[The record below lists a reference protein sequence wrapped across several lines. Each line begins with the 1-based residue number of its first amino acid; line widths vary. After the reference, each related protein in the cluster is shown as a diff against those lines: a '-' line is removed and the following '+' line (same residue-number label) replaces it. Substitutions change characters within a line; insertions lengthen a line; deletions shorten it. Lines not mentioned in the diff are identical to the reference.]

1 MAEIKVSSLS
11 QAVNVNALDQL
22 MVLNGDNFG
31 ANQTNK
37 RLTLQTLFQSIKCPM
52 TFNPTNLDADAIFK
66 GTSNS
71 NLLVVDASANNV
83 GIGTPAPASLLH
95 VGGDIRIGVDG
106 GNGNLIFSKEVVTI
120 PDSNSISLVISSATM
135 YTSIKTLDTSA
146 TSHANIALNSPGGN
160 QIKVISYDDADPSK
174 PGGVSYTV
182 NGSFTSGATSVKF
195 VQQGDTAVL
204 FGALNK
210 WTIISISGGTVVN

>member
-106 GNGNLIFSKEVVTI
+106 GTGNLIFSKEVVTI
-120 PDSNSISLVISSATM
+120 PNDLTGQVISSSTM
-135 YTSIKTLDTSA
+135 YTSIKTLGTSV
-146 TSHANIALNSPGGN
+146 TTHANTSLNPPGGN
-160 QIKVISYDDADPSK
+160 QIKVISYDDADPSRA
-174 PGGVSYTV
+174 GGVSYTV